1 MAETDVRIAR
11 RTAPEVLSVEV
22 ENRVAA
28 DAVIRD
34 LGGTGRGLRGIEERV
49 RMAGGA
55 FSAGPG
61 DGSARRDFLLRVELP
76 LTDDAA

>member
-1 MAETDVRIAR
+1 
-11 RTAPEVLSVEV
+11 
-22 ENRVAA
+22 
-28 DAVIRD
+28 
-34 LGGTGRGLRGIEERV
+34 
-49 RMAGGA
+49 MAGGA